1 MARSLDGK
9 NAVIIGAAGGTGSGF
24 ARYFAK
30 EGAKILCNDVGFA
43 IIPET
48 GDFDV
53 TQKSHDEADRIAH
66 EICEAGGIAE
76 PDYNDA
82 SDWNGAKNIIDHC
95 IEAFGSCDIVIHAA
109 VVSRLGMIDELSE
122 EEWNLVIRHNLNA
135 NFFVT
140 HFSLPHMKAQN
151 FGRHIFI
158 CSASMRDM
166 WCGANFAAASGGRY
180 SFMRDLALEVK
191 DYNITANCLQPY
203 TQTKTGQR
211 PAGQEMLEKR
221 SKALGIPL
229 NKDFNYTKLP
239 PGETN
244 APLGAYLCTDE
255 GRIFNGQY
263 FDNNLGRICIWSV
276 PLEQRY
282 IYKDIEKHGYWTV
295 DELKEIM
302 PKALYPSAQKLFFER
317 C

>member
-1 MARSLDGK
+1 MAGALEGK
-9 NAVIIGAAGGTGSGF
+9 SAVIIGAAGGTGSGF

-30 EGAKILCNDVGFA
+30 EGARILCNDVGFA
-43 IIPET
+43 MMPDS

-53 TQKSHDEADRIAH
+53 TKPSHEEADRIAR
-66 EICEAGGIAE
+66 EICEAGGIAV

-95 IEAFGSCDIVIHAA
+95 IEEFGSCDIVIHAA
-109 VVSRLGMIDELSE
+109 VVSRLGMADELSE

-135 NFFVT
+135 NFYVT
-140 HFSLPHMKAQN
+140 RFSLPHMKARN

-158 CSASMRDM
+158 NSATVRSM
-166 WCGANFAAASGGRY
+166 WNGSNFAAASGGRY
-180 SFMRDLALEVK
+180 SFMRALALEMK

-211 PAGQEMLEKR
+211 PAGQEMLRKR
-221 SKALGIPL
+221 SEALGIPL
-229 NKDFNYTKLP
+229 NIEYNYTKLP

-263 FDNNLGRICIWSV
+263 FENNLGRISIWSV

-282 IYKDIEKHGYWTV
+282 IYKDIDKHGYWTV

-302 PKALYPSAQKLFFER
+302 PNALYPAAQPLFFIR
-317 C
+317 N